1 MHAPQPPRPST
12 AVVVALR
19 VLFMALPVLSL
30 GFLAWAT
37 MLRVAC
43 VTRARRDWFL
53 FGVSLAVLVVACAL
67 IINDPTDDLSTP
79 GGDLAAAMMLL
90 SAFGSAGYLLYADV
104 LRLQTPPAGHSP
116 TATTVA
122 YGYPPSVTP
131 QSYAPAPAPY
141 LPPQPAPYLPPQP
154 APYVPPQPAPAPYA
168 PPPSAAFGTAP
179 APAPRPGPAP
189 TPQPQRP
196 APARIDQVRA
206 ELDELSDFLR
216 GQDQGKDRGTG
227 GGR

>member
-1 MHAPQPPRPST
+1 MHGPGYAPPQPPRPST
-12 AVVVALR
+12 ALAVVLR
-19 VLFMALPVLSL
+19 VLFVALPVLSI

-53 FGVSLAVLVVACAL
+53 FALSLVVLFAAFVFIGTDGTGEPGDPETWRGDVGVAL
-67 IINDPTDDLSTP
+67 V
-79 GGDLAAAMMLL
+79 LL
-90 SAFGSAGYLLYADV
+90 SVFGSIGYFLYAD
-104 LRLQTPPAGHSP
+104 LSRFHTPPAGPGP
-116 TATTVA
+116 TAATVV

-131 QSYAPAPAPY
+131 QSYAPAQASY
-141 LPPQPAPYLPPQP
+141 YPPQ
-154 APYVPPQPAPAPYA
+154 PAPYA
-168 PPPSAAFGTAP
+168 PPPAAFGTTP
-179 APAPRPGPAP
+179 APAPPPTPAP
-189 TPQPQRP
+189 APPMPPSAPIAQPQRP

-216 GQDQGKDRGTG
+216 GQDHGKDRGTG

>member
-1 MHAPQPPRPST
+1 MHGPGYAPPQPPRPST
-12 AVVVALR
+12 ALVVVLR
-19 VLFMALPVLSL
+19 VLFVALPVLSM

-43 VTRARRDWFL
+43 VTRARRDWIL
-53 FGVSLAVLVVACAL
+53 FVLSLVVLVVGCVFIGTGGTGKPGDPQTWRSDVGAAL
-67 IINDPTDDLSTP
+67 
-79 GGDLAAAMMLL
+79 MLL
-90 SAFGSAGYLLYADV
+90 SSFGSVGYFLYVDIS
-104 LRLQTPPAGHSP
+104 RFQTPSAGPSP
-116 TATTVA
+116 TATTAV
-122 YGYPPSVTP
+122 YGYPPSATA

-141 LPPQPAPYLPPQP
+141 YPPQPALYASPPP
-154 APYVPPQPAPAPYA
+154 AAFGTTPAPAPPPTPA
-168 PPPSAAFGTAP
+168 PVPPMPPS
-179 APAPRPGPAP
+179 AP

-216 GQDQGKDRGTG
+216 GQDHGKDRGTG

>member
-1 MHAPQPPRPST
+1 MHGPGYAPPQPPRPST
-12 AVVVALR
+12 ALVVVFR
-19 VLFMALPVLSL
+19 VLFVALPVLSI

-43 VTRARRDWFL
+43 VTRARRDWLL
-53 FGVSLAVLVVACAL
+53 FALSLAALFAACVFIGSDGTGGPGDPQTWRIDVGMAL
-67 IINDPTDDLSTP
+67 L
-79 GGDLAAAMMLL
+79 ML
-90 SAFGSAGYLLYADV
+90 SAFGSVGYFLYADI
-104 LRLQTPPAGHSP
+104 RRFPPQPAGP
-116 TATTVA
+116 GMV

-131 QSYAPAPAPY
+131 QGYAPAPTTY
-141 LPPQPAPYLPPQP
+141 FPPQPA
-154 APYVPPQPAPAPYA
+154 APFGTTPVPA
-168 PPPSAAFGTAP
+168 PPPAQ
-179 APAPRPGPAP
+179 AP

-216 GQDQGKDRGTG
+216 GQDQGQDQGQGHGRDRGTG